1 MKKILADTLAQVHKQ
16 GMKSH
21 MKRHFMDKF
30 IKYIECGIAGEKIPV
45 PTEPIEL
52 KRAILDQNLIGT
64 DKLLQG
70 FLAKSWAKAL
80 PAMGSA
86 EKHVPS
92 AMRSLLILIW
102 DTLFQRMWD
111 TRNHIL
117 HRLPNNYKIAEGQSY
132 DNRLRWYNDNC
143 HKVLHEKDRL
153 LVPSIE
159 EIENMGRLTKR
170 KWVQQLDKL
179 RKYSEQEGNLLD
191 KGQTAITSHFKPSTQ
206 SAPTLVPT
214 DHKKKKRNTKSNN
227 KPNTRKKQMKLAVI
241 KKNSKNNSRANQ
253 TTRPQSSG
261 NIITPDK
268 RPKSNR
274 PNYGDN
280 PRPPEGLPPD

>member
-1 MKKILADTLAQVHKQ
+1 
-16 GMKSH
+16 
-21 MKRHFMDKF
+21 MDKF
-30 IKYIECGIAGEKIPV
+30 IKYIECGIAGEKISV
-45 PTEPIEL
+45 PSEPIEL
-52 KRAILDQNLIGT
+52 RKAILDQNSIGT

-70 FLAKSWAKAL
+70 FIAKSWAKAL

-92 AMRSLLILIW
+92 AIRSLLILIW

-117 HRLPNNYKIAEGQSY
+117 HHLPNNYKIAEGQSY
-132 DNRLRWYNDNC
+132 DNRLRWYNDNY
-143 HKVLHEKDRL
+143 HKVLHEKDRSI
-153 LVPSIE
+153 VPSIE
-159 EIENMGRLTKR
+159 EIEQMGRLTKR

-206 SAPTLVPT
+206 SVPRPVLIVQRRKKSIRKH
-214 DHKKKKRNTKSNN
+214 DSEPNMKKK
-227 KPNTRKKQMKLAVI
+227 QAKLKVI
-241 KKNSKNNSRANQ
+241 KRSSRNNSRADQ
-253 TTRPQSSG
+253 TNRPQSRG

-268 RPKSNR
+268 RPKSNQ
-274 PNYGDN
+274 PSYGEN